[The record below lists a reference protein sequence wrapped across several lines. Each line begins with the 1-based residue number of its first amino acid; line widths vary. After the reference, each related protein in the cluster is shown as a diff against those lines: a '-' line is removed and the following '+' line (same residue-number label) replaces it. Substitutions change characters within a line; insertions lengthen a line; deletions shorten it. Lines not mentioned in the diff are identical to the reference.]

1 MQHPFRVL
9 VIGAGIAGPALAL
22 LLHKAGVE
30 VELHEAYPQSGD
42 AGGVL
47 TLAPNGVH
55 VLRELGLGDRVTALG
70 RAVAQFE
77 FRTHKGRRLGAMS
90 YGTPAHPDDTAV
102 SIARETLHFILLEA
116 LRDAGIT
123 VHRGKRLDLIEQDAQ
138 GITAFFEGGT
148 QDSGDVLVGA
158 DGIWSRVREHVLPDA
173 PAPSFTGLV
182 GYGGVVPREAV
193 GAGDV
198 VAPGLMTLCSGNGP
212 FLGYV
217 PYGDAG
223 DGGVGWWSALPSATP
238 LDHDALHAL
247 GNAANLRR
255 LLESGQ
261 GWFGPIPGMLEHTT
275 RCLAFN
281 LFDMPSLP
289 RWSRERVGLIGD
301 AAHAMSP
308 HSGQGASMALED
320 AFVLGTLLQLHRD
333 APQQAFAEFERVRR
347 GRVERAIALGR
358 RSGDAKN
365 KGAFAAWLQRRLM
378 PLFLHLGRRSM
389 DWIYDYR
396 PLNDNGSRVFE
407 GDDRGLTA

>member
-30 VELHEAYPQSGD
+30 VELHEAYPQSGG

-47 TLAPNGVH
+47 TLAPNGMH
-55 VLRELGLGDRVTALG
+55 VLRELGLGDRVTASG
-70 RAVAQFE
+70 CAIAQFE

-90 YGTPAHPDDTAV
+90 YGTPAHPNDVAI

-116 LRDAGIT
+116 LRDAGIA
-123 VHRGKRLDLIEQDAQ
+123 VHWNRQLERIEQDAQ
-138 GITAFFEGGT
+138 GATAFFGDGT
-148 QDSGDVLVGA
+148 RDSGHALVGA
-158 DGIWSRVREHVLPDA
+158 DGIRSRVREHVLPDA
-173 PAPSFTGLV
+173 PKPSFTGLV
-182 GYGGVVPREAV
+182 GYGGVVPREAMD
-193 GAGDV
+193 ADD
-198 VAPGLMTLCSGNGP
+198 AIDSDLMTLCFGNAR
-212 FLGYV
+212 FLGYA
-217 PYGDAG
+217 PYGDAK
-223 DGGVGWWSALPSATP
+223 DGGMGWWSALPSAAP
-238 LDHDALHAL
+238 LDADTLRTL
-247 GNAANLRR
+247 GDAANLRR
-255 LLESGQ
+255 LLETGR
-261 GWFGPIPGMLEHTT
+261 GWFGPVPGLLEHTI

-320 AFVLGTLLQLHRD
+320 ALVLGTVLQHHRD

-365 KGAFAAWLQRRLM
+365 KGALAAWLQTRLM
-378 PLFLHLGRRSM
+378 PLFLHLGRHSM

-396 PLNDNGSRVFE
+396 PRNDSGSRVFA
-407 GDDRGLTA
+407 GDGLGPTA